1 MGVPMTATPA
11 VTEQESAAVASDA
24 QEMELEDGEGMC
36 VCCDKTFED
45 AVYALAINFAL
56 LVQYLAQSRCKSG
69 GSVSAVSGCSRLPW
83 GRFLTLGSFPSLTG

>member
-1 MGVPMTATPA
+1 MALPVEGDQDAA
-11 VTEQESAAVASDA
+11 AEVTSDA
-24 QEMELEDGEGMC
+24 QEMELEDGVGIC
-36 VCCDKTFED
+36 VCCDNTFED